1 MLLNGNNY
9 HQTHAMICDILNLHK
24 VTCSSWFA
32 AVLAAEWEEILRKYQ
47 EVQDRKL
54 MQVVCNRCG
63 RALEVEGGCVREG
76 CVSVTAPFGYFSR
89 KDGTVHHF
97 DLCEDCYDAIIA
109 QFAIPV
115 AEEAETELL

>member
-1 MLLNGNNY
+1 M
-9 HQTHAMICDILNLHK
+9 CEK
-24 VTCSSWFA
+24 VTHCSWIA
-32 AVLAAEWEEILRKYQ
+32 AANAAEWEEILRKYQ
-47 EVQDRKL
+47 EVLDRKL
-54 MQVVCNRCG
+54 MRVVCNRCG

-115 AEEAETELL
+115 EAAEETELL